1 MKRVIISAGDLAFQA
16 IKDSFSRG
24 ECPILAESPF
34 ITKEIV
40 KEWMYA
46 TEGFIIYNDTAPE
59 ALVDHALRLGVPI
72 TRRSL

>member
-1 MKRVIISAGDLAFQA
+1 MKRVIISAGDLAFEA
-16 IKDSFSRG
+16 IRDSFNRG

-46 TEGFIIYNDTAPE
+46 TEGFIIYNDSAPE
-59 ALVDHALRLGVPI
+59 ALVDHALHLGVPI